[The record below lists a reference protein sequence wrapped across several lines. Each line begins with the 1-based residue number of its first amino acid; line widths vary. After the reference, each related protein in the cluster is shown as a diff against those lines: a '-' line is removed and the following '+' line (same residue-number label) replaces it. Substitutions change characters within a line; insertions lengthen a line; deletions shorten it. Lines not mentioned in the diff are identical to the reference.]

1 MNARLLSLAVLA
13 SLGAL
18 AAPGWAKDKPAPD
31 WAVEAAKIPTPVF
44 VKDASAVL
52 LSDEYLIT
60 VDTQNNAVERER
72 WAIRILKP
80 QGRGRAHCSIGYDV
94 DQKLNYFRAWTIKA
108 DGAQIQAQDSDFS
121 DHGGANSAVLLFTER
136 TRTLNPP
143 ANDPGS
149 VVVCETEEQLRP
161 YVHEEDWDFQHS
173 IPVVSEALEIDLP
186 PGVAHAE
193 SWRKFTPV
201 APLQPE
207 PNHLRWEIKEV
218 PALNLEDIHAT
229 PAWSALSA
237 RMAVKWGELAV
248 QGTENQWRAIG
259 QWQDKLEEHRPDP
272 TPEIAAKAQELVAG
286 APDLYT
292 KLSHITDFIQ
302 KNVRYF
308 VIESGIGGWQ
318 AHPAAEIYRNRY
330 GDCKDKTTILIS
342 MLQAVGIRAHY
353 LHVDSRRGVIDPTF
367 PSLYG
372 NHMITAIELPD
383 SDHDSRLMARV
394 KAANGKTLLVFDP
407 TDEETP
413 VGLIRGALQGAYAN
427 LANGVESQVLLMPVL
442 PPDSGG
448 RIRKGTFTLSTD
460 GLLAGDVAITFNNN
474 NASSERSALKRNDA
488 KRFREN
494 LKKSLGAELSGLDF
508 KGYEVHQPDE
518 LDKPVSLDLHFNAAN
533 YARPAGTLLLV
544 RPRVMGTHAEAVPE
558 LMQGKP
564 RLYPIELG
572 HPGRWFDSFDITLPD
587 GYLVDETPDPVSIQT
602 DFASYHSS
610 VTATGNLLHYE
621 AEFILRQPE
630 IPPTQAPSFRKLEN
644 TIMLSERGTAVLKK
658 Q

>member
-237 RMAVKWGELAV
+237 RMAYP
-248 QGTENQWRAIG
+248 RS
-259 QWQDKLEEHRPDP
+259 P
-272 TPEIAAKAQELVAG
+272 
-286 APDLYT
+286 
-292 KLSHITDFIQ
+292 
-302 KNVRYF
+302 
-308 VIESGIGGWQ
+308 
-318 AHPAAEIYRNRY
+318 
-330 GDCKDKTTILIS
+330 ILIGPATPNCTS
-342 MLQAVGIRAHY
+342 PPI
-353 LHVDSRRGVIDPTF
+353 P
-367 PSLYG
+367 
-372 NHMITAIELPD
+372 
-383 SDHDSRLMARV
+383 RLMWSPSSAPWPITSPSWAE
-394 KAANGKTLLVFDP
+394 KITP
-407 TDEETP
+407 TSTAFTRRSP
-413 VGLIRGALQGAYAN
+413 PPISNN
-427 LANGVESQVLLMPVL
+427 LS
-442 PPDSGG
+442 
-448 RIRKGTFTLSTD
+448 
-460 GLLAGDVAITFNNN
+460 
-474 NASSERSALKRNDA
+474 
-488 KRFREN
+488 
-494 LKKSLGAELSGLDF
+494 
-508 KGYEVHQPDE
+508 
-518 LDKPVSLDLHFNAAN
+518 
-533 YARPAGTLLLV
+533 
-544 RPRVMGTHAEAVPE
+544 
-558 LMQGKP
+558 
-564 RLYPIELG
+564 
-572 HPGRWFDSFDITLPD
+572 
-587 GYLVDETPDPVSIQT
+587 
-602 DFASYHSS
+602 
-610 VTATGNLLHYE
+610 
-621 AEFILRQPE
+621 
-630 IPPTQAPSFRKLEN
+630 
-644 TIMLSERGTAVLKK
+644 
-658 Q
+658 